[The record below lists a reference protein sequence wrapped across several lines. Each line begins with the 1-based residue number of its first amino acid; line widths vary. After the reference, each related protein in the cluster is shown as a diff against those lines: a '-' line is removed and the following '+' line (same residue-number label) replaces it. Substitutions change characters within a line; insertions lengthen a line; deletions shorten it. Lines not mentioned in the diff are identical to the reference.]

1 MDLSPLQLE
10 GYYIKKLEFSLRAD
24 VEEEAKFF
32 APRGLQFLPNEINEI
47 DPVTI
52 NFSGGGG
59 PNSEDISRWKFN
71 LRVKSDI
78 PADSNYPYDFSLEI
92 VGFFKVLFAEPLGKD
107 EILVRVN
114 ATTLLYTTAR
124 EVIASATS
132 RGPYPGVLLPAVSF
146 ANSSLV
152 ESAEDNMRKEPP
164 KASKP
169 KRKSTKPPAKKAT
182 KKTKK

>member
-1 MDLSPLQLE
+1 
-10 GYYIKKLEFSLRAD
+10 
-24 VEEEAKFF
+24 
-32 APRGLQFLPNEINEI
+32 
-47 DPVTI
+47 
-52 NFSGGGG
+52 
-59 PNSEDISRWKFN
+59 
-71 LRVKSDI
+71 
-78 PADSNYPYDFSLEI
+78 
-92 VGFFKVLFAEPLGKD
+92 VGFFKVLFAESLGKD

-152 ESAEDNMRKEPP
+152 ESAKDNQQKEAQ
-164 KASKP
+164 KASQPKGKSSKKP
-169 KRKSTKPPAKKAT
+169 VAKKAS